1 MMCRTVGE
9 KSAVVV
15 VRGPGSATAEV
26 SMRSR
31 SGNMEG
37 SVRRWS
43 KRHKGRYVTFITA
56 ALRYGTRVCCGYDPE
71 CSQPV
76 SRAMV

>member
-31 SGNMEG
+31 LGNMEG
-37 SVRRWS
+37 
-43 KRHKGRYVTFITA
+43 
-56 ALRYGTRVCCGYDPE
+56 E
-71 CSQPV
+71 CSEGP
-76 SRAMV
+76 RDT